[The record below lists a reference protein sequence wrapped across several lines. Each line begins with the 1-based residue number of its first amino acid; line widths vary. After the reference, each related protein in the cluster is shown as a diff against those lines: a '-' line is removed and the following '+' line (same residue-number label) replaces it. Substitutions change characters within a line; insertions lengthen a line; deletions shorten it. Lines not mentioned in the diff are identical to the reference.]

1 MSADIRHS
9 RLPSGLSVVTEDMPG
24 AASVALG
31 FWVDAG
37 SRDERPEIAGASHFL
52 EHLLFKGTE
61 DRSAQEIAEAVEAVG
76 GEMNA
81 FTTKEYTA
89 FYVRLLQEDLDLALD
104 ILSEIMW
111 GPAFRPHEIEAE
123 RQVILEEILMHEDEP
138 SDLVHDLCQDA
149 LYPDHP
155 LGREVLGD
163 KSTITAMTRDD
174 IRTYFGAHYRP
185 GSIVVAAAG
194 KVDHDQLAAGVE
206 RRFSGPAGAG
216 PVRHLQPLPPAR
228 PLVVSTRS
236 TEQAHLV
243 VGLRAP
249 ARDDE
254 DRFAFAVL
262 NQLLGGGMSSRL
274 FQEVREK
281 RGLVY
286 SVYSYRAAYLET
298 GLLGIY
304 AGTSPARATTVL
316 QLIDNEL
323 DRLLQEE
330 IPERELAVARGH
342 VKGSLVLSLEET
354 SSRMSRIG
362 RSQLV
367 HGEVLSLDEL
377 VERTAAVS
385 AADVRR
391 VIERVVSGPRTLAV
405 VGPFDEEA
413 FAEQVA

>member
-1 MSADIRHS
+1 MAAPIRHS
-9 RLPSGLSVVTEDMPG
+9 RLPFGLSVVTEDVPG

-61 DRSAQEIAEAVEAVG
+61 ARSAHEIAVAIEAVG

-89 FYVRLLQEDLDLALD
+89 FYVRLLHEDLDLALD

-111 GPAFRPHEIEAE
+111 APAFRADEIEAE
-123 RQVILEEILMHEDEP
+123 RQVILEEILMQEDEP

-149 LYPDHP
+149 LYPGHP

-174 IRTYFGAHYRP
+174 IRSYFGSHYRP
-185 GSIVVAAAG
+185 ESIVVAAAG
-194 KVDHDQLAAGVE
+194 KIDHDQLVAGVE
-206 RRFSGPAGAG
+206 RRFTGPAGAG
-216 PVRHLQPLPPAR
+216 PRRVPQALAPAR
-228 PLVVSTRS
+228 PLIVSTRP

-249 ARDDE
+249 GRDDE

-274 FQEVREK
+274 FQEIREK

-286 SVYSYRAAYLET
+286 SVYSYRAAYLEC
-298 GLLGIY
+298 GLLAVY

-316 QLIDNEL
+316 RLIDQEL

-367 HGEVLSLDEL
+367 HGEVLTLDEL
-377 VERTAAVS
+377 VERTAAVT

-391 VIERVVSGPRTLAV
+391 VIERVVAGPRTLAV

>member
-1 MSADIRHS
+1 LGEIRHS
-9 RLPSGLSVVTEDMPG
+9 RLPCGLTVVTEAVPG
-24 AASVALG
+24 SASVSLG

-37 SRDERPEIAGASHFL
+37 SRDERPQIAGASHFL

-61 DRSAQEIAEAVEAVG
+61 DRSAREIAEAIEAVG

-89 FYVRLLQEDLDLALD
+89 FYVRMLHEDRDLALD

-111 GPAFRPHEIEAE
+111 GPAFRAEEIEAE

-138 SDLVHDLCQDA
+138 SDLVHELCQSA

-155 LGREVLGD
+155 LGREVLGE
-163 KSTITAMTRDD
+163 KATITAMTRDD
-174 IRTYFGAHYRP
+174 IRGYFAAHYRP
-185 GSIVVAAAG
+185 ESIVVAAAG
-194 KVDHDQLAAGVE
+194 KVDHDELVAGVE
-206 RRFSGPAGAG
+206 RRFTGPSGAAPARESQ
-216 PVRHLQPLPPAR
+216 VLPPAR
-228 PLVVSTRS
+228 PLIVFKRA

-249 ARDDE
+249 PRHDD
-254 DRFAFAVL
+254 DRFALAVL

-298 GLLGIY
+298 GLLAVY
-304 AGTSPARATTVL
+304 AGTSPARAGTVL
-316 QLIDNEL
+316 QLIDAEL

-330 IPERELAVARGH
+330 IPEQELAVARGH
-342 VKGSLVLSLEET
+342 VKGSLVLSLEDT
-354 SSRMSRIG
+354 PSRMSRIG
-362 RSQLV
+362 RSQLI
-367 HGEVLSLDEL
+367 HGQVMTLDEL
-377 VERTAAVS
+377 VQRTADVT
-385 AADVRR
+385 AADLRR
-391 VIERVVSGPRTLAV
+391 VIERVLTGPRTLAV
-405 VGPFDEEA
+405 VGPFDEES
-413 FAEQVA
+413 FAERVA

>member
-1 MSADIRHS
+1 VAAPIRHS
-9 RLPSGLSVVTEDMPG
+9 RLPFGLSVVTEDVPG

-61 DRSAQEIAEAVEAVG
+61 DRSAHEIAEAIEAVG

-111 GPAFRPHEIEAE
+111 APAFRADEIEAE
-123 RQVILEEILMHEDEP
+123 RQVILEEILMQEDEP

-149 LYPDHP
+149 LYPGHP

-174 IRTYFGAHYRP
+174 IRSYFGSHYRP
-185 GSIVVAAAG
+185 ESIVVAAAG
-194 KVDHDQLAAGVE
+194 KIDHDQLVAGVE
-206 RRFSGPAGAG
+206 RRFTGPAGAG
-216 PVRHLQPLPPAR
+216 PRRVPQALAPAR
-228 PLVVSTRS
+228 PLIVSTRP

-249 ARDDE
+249 GRDDE

-274 FQEVREK
+274 FQEIREK

-286 SVYSYRAAYLET
+286 SVYSYRAAYIEC
-298 GLLGIY
+298 GLLAVY

-316 QLIDNEL
+316 RLIDQEL

-367 HGEVLSLDEL
+367 HGEVLTLDEL
-377 VERTAAVS
+377 VERTAAVT

-391 VIERVVSGPRTLAV
+391 VIERVVTGPRTLAV
-405 VGPFDEEA
+405 VGPFDEEEIGRA
-413 FAEQVA
+413 HD